1 MSVAL
6 KKTLPVESPEYE
18 RGIAELRR
26 WLLVSRTTAES
37 LREAEQR
44 LVAMNEDQVQQ
55 MIALGMQQLKE
66 RMDIAKVENNFRH
79 VEEQL
84 LRPVI
89 DDADYLFQFFG
100 IDPTRLRLLVVLHD
114 LGKVEI
120 PGDLFQALQRL
131 FPDDFV
137 AREILTHEYASM
149 HWIAKLGQS
158 LNIDEKTVFG
168 LQQLIANHN
177 FGPDLTKDR
186 YKALRNN
193 WWPARFREKIM
204 PKLAELGIDLGEIY
218 AKDSEGVYQYHH
230 TENSVYAAFLSVY
243 DRAIASKFNTYGLQ
257 TWQKFAEQDYHAW
270 QSLIKTQPEAPTPLK
285 ATMLTEKM
293 ELAASWAKTEIEAIW
308 EILAERYIRPEMKTV
323 FQLANFPPYQKQK
336 DANQKL
342 LAAIDRVKTA
352 NLSEKPGRLL
362 YRARDNSLYRV
373 DDRSHTP
380 PERKAKL
387 YWWDGVSYDWQQIAE
402 DHSPIKLY
410 FEIIQG
416 DI

>member
-1 MSVAL
+1 MSVAE
-6 KKTLPVESPEYE
+6 KIQALPTYE
-18 RGIAELRR
+18 RGIAELEK
-26 WLLVSRTTAES
+26 WLQVARTSSDS
-37 LREAEQR
+37 LKEAEVR
-44 LVAMNEDQVQQ
+44 LEALHEDLVQQ
-55 MIALGMQQLKE
+55 MIALVMQQLKE
-66 RMDIAKVENNFRH
+66 GMDLANVANKFRH
-79 VEEQL
+79 VEEHL

-89 DDADYLFQFFG
+89 DDADYLKQFLG

-120 PGDLFQALQRL
+120 PGELFEALNHI

-137 AREILTHEYASM
+137 AREILTHEFASM
-149 HWIAKLGQS
+149 HWIAKLGKA
-158 LNIDEKTVFG
+158 LKIDDKTVFG

-177 FGPDLTKDR
+177 FGPNLTLDR
-186 YKALRNN
+186 HKHLRNN
-193 WWPARFREKIM
+193 WWPARFREKM
-204 PKLAELGIDLGEIY
+204 FPKFLELKIDL
-218 AKDSEGVYQYHH
+218 AKLYDKDTEGTFQYYH
-230 TENSVYAAFLSVY
+230 TEDSVYACLLSVY
-243 DRAIASKFNTYGLQ
+243 DRAIASRFNTYGLQ

-285 ATMLTEKM
+285 ATLLTEKM
-293 ELAASWAKTEIEAIW
+293 ELAAGWAETEIEAIW
-308 EILAERYIRPEMKTV
+308 AILNEKYVRPEMKKI
-323 FQLANFPPYQKQK
+323 FQLENFHPYQKQK

-342 LAAIDRVKTA
+342 LAAIGRVKTA

-373 DDRSHTP
+373 DDRSHAP

-387 YWWDGVSYDWQQIAE
+387 YWWDGVTYDWQQIAE

-416 DI
+416 DL

>member
-1 MSVAL
+1 MSTAV
-6 KKTLPVESPEYE
+6 KKPVEMSPEYE
-18 RGIAELRR
+18 RGLAELKK
-26 WLLVSRTTAES
+26 WLLVSRTTKEDLHTAEKN
-37 LREAEQR
+37 LK
-44 LVAMNEDQVQQ
+44 AMDEDLVQQ
-55 MIALGMQQLKE
+55 LIALGMQHLKE

-89 DDADYLFQFFG
+89 DDADYLQQFFG

-120 PGDLFQALQRL
+120 PGDLFQALNQL
-131 FPDDFV
+131 FPNDFV

-149 HWIAKLGQS
+149 HWIAKLGNQ
-158 LNIDEKTVFG
+158 LHIDEKTVTG

-177 FGPDLTKDR
+177 FGPNLTLDENKH
-186 YKALRNN
+186 LRNN
-193 WWPARFREKIM
+193 WWPARFREQII
-204 PKLAELGIDLGEIY
+204 PTLAALQINLDEIY
-218 AKDSEGVYQYHH
+218 EKDSDGAYQYHH
-230 TENSVYAAFLSVY
+230 TENSAYALLLSAY

-270 QSLIKTQPEAPTPLK
+270 QTAIKTNPDAPTPLK
-285 ATMLTEKM
+285 ATLLTEKM
-293 ELAASWAKTEIEAIW
+293 EQAARWAESEMQAIW
-308 EILAERYIRPEMKTV
+308 ALLAKHYVRPEMRNV
-323 FQLANFPPYQKQK
+323 FRLEDYPPYQKQIS
-336 DANQKL
+336 ANQKL
-342 LAAIDRVKTA
+342 LSAIDRVKTA

-387 YWWDGVSYDWQQIAE
+387 YWWDGVAYDWQQIAE